1 GLGLAVRFPPRSDAP
16 SFPTVPGRIE
26 VDVWG
31 RVLMSPPSSY
41 HGLVQS
47 RLDYQLRSVL
57 GGEVITEAPI
67 ATPAGLFLADLA
79 WLSPAYIKAHG
90 IQSPLMRAPEV
101 CIEIVSPS
109 NSVKELNEKKDAYL
123 ALGAEEVWV
132 IYPKSKRC
140 EFHGS
145 QGLLPVS
152 RYAVDRSGI
161 F

>member
-1 GLGLAVRFPPRSDAP
+1 
-16 SFPTVPGRIE
+16 
-26 VDVWG
+26 
-31 RVLMSPPSSY
+31 M
-41 HGLVQS
+41 
-47 RLDYQLRSVL
+47 
-57 GGEVITEAPI
+57 ITEAPI

-152 RYAVDRSGI
+152 RYAVDLSGI
-161 F
+161 FD